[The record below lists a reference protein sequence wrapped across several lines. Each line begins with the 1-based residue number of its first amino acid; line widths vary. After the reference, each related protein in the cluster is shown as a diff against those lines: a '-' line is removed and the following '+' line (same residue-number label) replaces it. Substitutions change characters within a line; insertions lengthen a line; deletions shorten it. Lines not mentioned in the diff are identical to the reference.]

1 MFLYFKSLGF
11 FFLQRLFV
19 NFNFDEA
26 LFLRNLIF
34 HNHYLYYKK
43 KRIVKKIA
51 VLVKVKKEIFVRY

>member
-19 NFNFDEA
+19 NLNFDEA

-34 HNHYLYYKK
+34 HNHYLYH
-43 KRIVKKIA
+43 
-51 VLVKVKKEIFVRY
+51 KKEKNS